1 MEPGDFRLKPKKYAP
16 LIPEQVNTE
25 QLPLDLL
32 NILSG
37 LDPRCFRTRGVRRS
51 GGPSRSPWP
60 RLLLTPFLGSLGAGN
75 LERVRAEESTLPTL
89 ETQ

>member
-32 NILSG
+32 NIL
-37 LDPRCFRTRGVRRS
+37 FRTGPTMFPYTSRPQIRGMLS
-51 GGPSRSPWP
+51 KSLAQTSSHS
-60 RLLLTPFLGSLGAGN
+60 LLPGSLDVGR
-75 LERVRAEESTLPTL
+75 LERVQR
-89 ETQ
+89 